1 MIHSK
6 QDYISKCVESGI
18 PVLLEGIAG
27 TGKTTIAKNIAK
39 LHGKEFYAITGTKQT
54 SVNALIGFTS
64 INGVYIPTQ
73 FRKAFEEGH
82 YFLIDEIDGMDSNV
96 LLTLNTIENGYMAF
110 PDKVVEIHPEFRLM
124 ATANPRSEHSIYTGR
139 SKLDFST
146 LDRFFAIPLERDPHL
161 ELHLTSQEVVD
172 EITIARQVLESN
184 SSSKQLTMR
193 DAIRIYK
200 LKSLGI
206 STSPIEDV
214 VFSDD
219 YIMYTEYTKKA
230 ETITKTKAKESMTQ
244 SQAKSIDELFEIVTR
259 ESTYT
264 STKESYLTALSWN
277 NIKIGD
283 PVLFIGTSNHRTT
296 GSTYLITKIDG
307 NLVYIS
313 NDNEDLTGTSN
324 SVSEWKTIFTL
335 LHRIKSDTSVI
346 PDLHE
351 E

>member
-1 MIHSK
+1 MHHLKYNYVKTCI
-6 QDYISKCVESGI
+6 ESGMPI
-18 PVLLEGIAG
+18 RLTSEAG
-27 TGKTTIAKNIAK
+27 AGKTTMAMQIAEE
-39 LHGKEFYAITGTKQT
+39 LDLEFFTISCTKQM
-54 SVNALIGFTS
+54 SVNALIGFIS
-64 INGVYIPTQ
+64 INGTYIPTQ
-73 FRKAFEEGH
+73 FRKAYESGAL
-82 YFLIDEIDGMDSNV
+82 FLLDELDAADPNV
-96 LLTLNTIENGYMAF
+96 LLALNTIENGYMAF
-110 PDKVVEIHPEFRLM
+110 PDGVIKAHPSFRLV
-124 ATANPRSEHSIYTGR
+124 ATTNPDDNHSIYTGR

-146 LDRFFAIPLERDPHL
+146 KDRYHTIPLERDPNL

-193 DAIRIYK
+193 DAIRIHK

-264 STKESYLTALSWN
+264 STKESLAAY
-277 NIKIGD
+277 IQYK
-283 PVLFIGTSNHRTT
+283 SN
-296 GSTYLITKIDG
+296 
-307 NLVYIS
+307 
-313 NDNEDLTGTSN
+313 
-324 SVSEWKTIFTL
+324 
-335 LHRIKSDTSVI
+335 
-346 PDLHE
+346 
-351 E
+351 

>member
-244 SQAKSIDELFEIVTR
+244 TQAKTIDELFSVVKR
-259 ESTYT
+259 ESTST
-264 STKESYLTALSWN
+264 SNKESTVVPDMGEEAFR
-277 NIKIGD
+277 
-283 PVLFIGTSNHRTT
+283 VLERYTE
-296 GSTYLITKIDG
+296 TK
-307 NLVYIS
+307 LVPPEWHIS
-313 NDNEDLTGTSN
+313 NYPSVENPFAGDYAVKHSSGYNILISREALDAYKQSKSN
-324 SVSEWKTIFTL
+324 
-335 LHRIKSDTSVI
+335 
-346 PDLHE
+346 
-351 E
+351 